1 MLHEQIDNRQTEYD
15 VQGLKCWLPP
25 VGYVYDR
32 VNKEFVYTGIE
43 SRSEDPIEQY
53 WERKGLLEGY
63 DKQKAMELERRE
75 INPDFI
81 DTELLAFEE
90 DVWFKRINGMWFMN
104 NGVPTYITGLNYY
117 FLEWIYIG
125 IPINN
130 GYPLYRT
137 SDKEFF
143 YFMQNT
149 IDQPECYG
157 MLYVTK
163 RREGKTAKSAA
174 FLLDLPTRMFECHAG
189 IQSKTQEDASKV
201 VYMDTVV
208 KAFHKLPEFFRPVY
222 DTSGGARP
230 KSGLSF
236 TKTAR
241 RGKQALA
248 EKGKPELGSWIQWR
262 SSKATAFDGT
272 ILHRY
277 VADEVFKTVDVNV
290 ENRHSVAQFCVVN
303 GETGLPLG
311 KMLYTST
318 VEEMEG
324 EVELYRRMWDESNHL
339 ERDPVTKETG
349 TGLYRYFLPADEAQE
364 RDKYGNVDKEANRE
378 KINAKRRQLERNP
391 AMLQSY
397 IRKNPLNWMEAFR
410 YAGNNSCYDNTLI
423 NDQIDNVAWQKDEI
437 FVNGNFVSDDMGHI
451 SFEEA
456 DNGRFKIL
464 KAYLE
469 NPVQVNQDKPT
480 NLNFSMGADTF
491 DHNTT
496 EDNRRSDG
504 AIYVMCRNHM
514 IPELHKAFVC
524 QYLHRPKL
532 AEIFFKD
539 LAYCAKYFGTRA
551 LVENN
556 RIGCIQWMQK
566 NGFNN
571 YLYYVTGQRNAGIA
585 GSKKS
590 HMMIYETTNDY
601 INENIR
607 NCHYLELLEDWL
619 RFDLANTQKFD
630 ASMAAGYA
638 LIHNMYNAPK
648 IKRNA
653 KSGETFI
660 DPKRLFGNRKRRRNV
675 HY

>member
-1 MLHEQIDNRQTEYD
+1 MLHDKIDDRQGIYD
-15 VQGLKCWLPP
+15 VQGLPCHIPP

-32 VNKEFVYTGIE
+32 VQKEFVYTGVE
-43 SRSEDPIEQY
+43 SRSDVEEEQY
-53 WERKGLLEGY
+53 WERKGLPELY
-63 DKQKAMELERRE
+63 DQRKQIELDRRE
-75 INPDFI
+75 INPEYI
-81 DTELLAFEE
+81 DPELLSFEE
-90 DVWFKRINGMWFMN
+90 EAWFKRINGMWFMN
-104 NGVPTYITGLNYY
+104 NGEPTYITGLNYF
-117 FLEWIYIG
+117 FLEWVYIG

-130 GYPLYRT
+130 GYPSYRT

-143 YFMQNT
+143 YFLQNT
-149 IDQPECYG
+149 VDQPESYG

-174 FLLDLPTRMFECHAG
+174 FLLDLPTRMFEAHSG
-189 IQSKTQEDASKV
+189 IQSKTSEDASKV
-201 VYMDTVV
+201 VYLDTVV
-208 KAFHKLPEFFRPVY
+208 KAFHRLPEFFRPIY
-222 DTSGGARP
+222 DTSGGSRP
-230 KSGLSF
+230 KSGLNF
-236 TKTAR
+236 TKTAK

-248 EKGKPELGSWIQWR
+248 ERDKPELGGWIQWR

-324 EVELYRRMWDESNHL
+324 EVELYRRMWDGSNHL
-339 ERDPVTKETG
+339 ERDPVTKETS

-364 RDKYGNVDKEANRE
+364 RDKYGNVDKEANRS
-378 KINAKRRQLERNP
+378 KIMAKRAQLEKNP
-391 AMLQSY
+391 AMLQSF

-410 YAGNNSCYDNTLI
+410 YAGDNSCYDNTII
-423 NDQIDNVAWQKDEI
+423 NEQIDNVAWQSDEI
-437 FVNGNFVSDDMGHI
+437 FTKGNF
-451 SFEEA
+451 EEDEYGYINFKES
-456 DNGRFKIL
+456 DNGRFKVL
-464 KAYLE
+464 KAYLD
-469 NPVQVNQDKPT
+469 NPMQVNQDKPS
-480 NLNFSMGADTF
+480 NNNFSMGADTF

-496 EDNRRSDG
+496 EDSRRSDG
-504 AIYVMCRNHM
+504 AIYVVCRNHI
-514 IPELHKAFVC
+514 IPQLNMAFVC

-539 LAYCAKYFGTRA
+539 LAYCAKFFGSKA
-551 LVENN
+551 MVENN

-566 NGFNN
+566 NGYNK
-571 YLYYVTGQRNAGIA
+571 YLFYIAGQRNAGIA

-601 INENIR
+601 INEHIG
-607 NCHYLELLEDWL
+607 NCNYLELLEDWL
-619 RFDLANTQKFD
+619 RFDLSNTQKFD

-638 LIHNMYNAPK
+638 LIHHMYNAPK
-648 IKRNA
+648 VKRNA
-653 KSGETFI
+653 TAKEAFI
-660 DPKRLFGNRKRRRNV
+660 DPKKLFGKRSKLRRNV
-675 HY
+675 